1 MLTFF
6 VAHLQLQLFVSRWPA
21 FARCHMQIAARAWLG
36 VPARKWMLN
45 KPGVAYLTVAL
56 AAGLLEIMRQEFGHR
71 DDVRSIQASYDEA
84 SKAR

>member
-1 MLTFF
+1 
-6 VAHLQLQLFVSRWPA
+6 
-21 FARCHMQIAARAWLG
+21 
-36 VPARKWMLN
+36 MLN
-45 KPGVAYLTVAL
+45 KPRVAYLTMAL